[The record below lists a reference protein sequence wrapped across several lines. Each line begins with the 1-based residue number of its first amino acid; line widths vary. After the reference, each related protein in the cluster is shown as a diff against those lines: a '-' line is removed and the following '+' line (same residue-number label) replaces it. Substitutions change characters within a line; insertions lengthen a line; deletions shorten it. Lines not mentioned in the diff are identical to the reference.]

1 MKERLLIRVRLPEW
15 STFTEAVLRGILR
28 YQREHWR
35 PWRLLCEGEFFGMK
49 TSGIETEDEECDGA
63 ILFRPVEDEAGEFK
77 RRDVPLVV
85 LSTENAQ
92 KGVPRVVAD
101 SVEIG
106 RRAGRYFIGL
116 GLKDVAYIGDL
127 EMSYSRCWQRGLVTE
142 LGRAGGRVQL
152 HQLAEDLIFPVE
164 HRARIAEI
172 LNPLLE
178 RLPRPCG
185 IFAKDRVAANVL
197 TLAEKA
203 GWGIPEDF
211 SVLGAGY
218 SDILALT
225 CSPPL
230 STIDY
235 PSERVGYEAAA
246 TLDRMLRGVSQALR
260 HVIVPGSEI
269 RERESTGVVLSFTGP
284 VQNAVLLIRKEAPH
298 SALQAGE
305 VESNCATGSLSTF
318 RMEFRN
324 QTGMTVKEMIKQIR
338 IERLEF
344 LLLETRLSI
353 KEICYEMAFSST
365 EELARFFRRAHGCS
379 PTDYRERKE
388 G

>member
-15 STFTEAVLRGILR
+15 STFTEAVLQGILR

-49 TSGIETEDEECDGA
+49 TSGIETEDEEYDGA
-63 ILFRPVEDEAGEFK
+63 ILFRPVEDEAGVFK

-106 RRAGRYFIGL
+106 RRAGRYFTGL

-127 EMSYSRCWQRGLVTE
+127 GMSYSRCWQRGLVTE
-142 LGRAGGRVQL
+142 FAKAGGRVQL

-164 HRARIAEI
+164 NRARIAEI

-203 GWGIPEDF
+203 GWGIPEEF
-211 SVLGAGY
+211 CVLGAGY

-235 PSERVGYEAAA
+235 PSERVGYESAA
-246 TLDRMLRGVSQALR
+246 TLDKMLRGMSQVPR

-284 VQNAVLLIRKEAPH
+284 VQKAVLLIRKEAPH

-305 VESNCATGSLSTF
+305 VESNCTTGSLSTF
-318 RMEFRN
+318 RQEFRN
-324 QTGMTVKEMIKQIR
+324 QTGMTVKEMIKRIR

-353 KEICYEMAFSST
+353 KAICYEMAFSST

>member
-1 MKERLLIRVRLPEW
+1 MKERLVIRVRLPEW

-49 TSGIETEDEECDGA
+49 TSGIEMGDEECNGA
-63 ILFRPVEDEAGEFK
+63 ILFRPVGDEAEEFK
-77 RRDVPLVV
+77 RKGLPLVV

-106 RRAGRYFIGL
+106 RRAARYFTGL

-127 EMSYSRCWQRGLVTE
+127 GMSYSRCWQRGLVTE
-142 LGRAGGRVQL
+142 FGKSGGRVQI
-152 HQLAEDLIFPVE
+152 HHLAEDLIFPVE
-164 HRARIAEI
+164 DRTRIAEI
-172 LNPLLE
+172 LNPLLA
-178 RLPRPCG
+178 RLPKPCG
-185 IFAKDRVAANVL
+185 IFAKDRVASNVL

-211 SVLGAGY
+211 SVFGAGY

-225 CSPPL
+225 CHPPL

-246 TLDRMLRGVSQALR
+246 TLDRMLRDMSQVPR

-284 VQNAVLLIRKEAPH
+284 VQKAVLLIRKEAPQN
-298 SALQAGE
+298 ALQAGE
-305 VESNCATGSLSTF
+305 VECNYATGAMSMF
-318 RMEFRN
+318 RREFRN
-324 QTGMTVKEMIKQIR
+324 QTGMSVKEMINQIR
-338 IERLEF
+338 IERLEL

-353 KEICYEMAFSST
+353 KEIRYEMAFSST

-379 PTDYRERKE
+379 PTSYRERKE